1 MDFQSRNLTVPRGKV
16 LFARYRPGTQ
26 IPGPFKELGNT
37 PEFTLSREVSKLSH
51 YGSQAGMK
59 TLDEELTTD
68 SKLTGSLNTDD
79 MRATNM
85 ALWFMGTVSTLA
97 QASITATAQN
107 ETVDKG
113 DIIQLGR
120 TTLNPAGARKVTV
133 TSVTSNP
140 TGTTYVANTDYLVHA
155 ELGLVEILA
164 TGSIPN
170 AGPIIINYTA
180 ATASSTQIAMGEV
193 DAEGEMKFVAFN
205 PVGENNDLTLPRVR
219 ISPNGDLSMLT
230 DPESPAWQTIGL
242 TITALKKDSLSL
254 AYRNGRPAA

>member
-16 LFARYRPGTQ
+16 LFARYLPGTQ

-51 YGSQAGMK
+51 YSSQSGMK

-68 SKLTGSLNTDD
+68 SKLSGSLNTDD
-79 MRATNM
+79 MRATNL
-85 ALWFMGTVSTLA
+85 ALWFMGSVSTLV
-97 QASITATAQN
+97 QASITTTVQN

-120 TTLNPAGARKVTV
+120 TASNPAGARKVTV
-133 TSVTSNP
+133 TSVTSDP
-140 TGTTYVANTDYLVHA
+140 TGTTYVANIDYLVNA
-155 ELGLVEILA
+155 ELGLVEILP

-170 AGPIIINYTA
+170 AGDIIITYTA
-180 ATASSTQIAMGEV
+180 TTASSTQIAMGDV
-193 DAEGEMKFVAFN
+193 DAEGELKFIAFN
-205 PVGENNDLTLPRVR
+205 PTGENHDLTLPRAK
-219 ISPNGDLSMLT
+219 ISPNGDLSMLS
-230 DPESPAWQTIGL
+230 DPESPAWQTITL
-242 TITALKKDSLSL
+242 TVAALKKDNLAL